1 MLSPRW
7 RKMLRDLWLQKA
19 RTLLVILAVAVG
31 VFGVGSVLTGYA
43 VLTREIND
51 NYLGTRPASA
61 TLWTDPL
68 DGDFVQR
75 VRELPEIGDAEA
87 RSTLQGRMLVGPN
100 DWRTIQ
106 LYVIWDYDDL
116 RLSTFEPERGAW
128 PPADGEIL
136 IERSSLPLFGT
147 ETPES
152 VVVKLP
158 DGPRHQLPIAGIV
171 HNPGLPPGWMD
182 ATGYG
187 YLTPPTAERIGAS
200 PVFDQL
206 KITVATRAEDKE
218 HIRRTV
224 ARLQEWLGQQ
234 GRRVY
239 RVEIP
244 TPGEHP
250 HYAQMFTMMSLLAAF
265 GLLALVLSGVLVA
278 NLISALLAREIR
290 QIGVMK
296 AVGARTR
303 QVAGIYFGAV
313 TLFGLAALGVG
324 MPPGLWAG
332 WAFVDYATAIF
343 NFEIL
348 GDSVPLWVFAVQAVV
363 GLLVPLAVAA
373 YPIWRGSRTSVREAI
388 SDYGVSESAP
398 RRSQRFRPRLPT
410 LRLPRLVVLSSRN
423 TLRRRGR
430 LLLTLATLSASGAVF
445 MVAMNV
451 TASWEETLDA
461 IFAARRYEIDVRLAH
476 PSPVAEMERAIR
488 QVPGVERVESW
499 TLTRASRL
507 RTTADEGSAFALV
520 GAPAETELVDLPVVE
535 GRWLRPEDGNALVA
549 SPGLLEQEPD
559 LAVGDEVR
567 LRLGGQETVW
577 QVVGVV
583 GDRGPARA
591 YASYQQLST
600 VLGRQGMA
608 ETLRIA
614 TQDQDP
620 AAQLAVTRGVE
631 RALEAGGWGVL
642 QTMRSTV
649 YRQAFEDHLA
659 ISLALLLLMSVLV
672 VIVGGL
678 SLSATMSLNVLE
690 RRREIGVLR
699 AIGASNGKVLSMVL
713 IEGVMIGVASWLL
726 ALAPALPL
734 SIFVGNISGQIF
746 LNGPLESAVSLAGI
760 GEWLILV
767 VVLSGLASL
776 YPARSAARL
785 TVREALAYE

>member
-1 MLSPRW
+1 
-7 RKMLRDLWLQKA
+7 MLRDLWLQKA

-43 VLTREIND
+43 VLTREIDD

-100 DWRTIQ
+100 DWRTIH
-106 LYVIWDYDDL
+106 LYVIWDFDDL
-116 RLSTFEPERGAW
+116 RLSTFEPEHGAW

-171 HNPGLPPGWMD
+171 HNAGLPPGWMD

-278 NLISALLAREIR
+278 NLISTLLAREIR

-332 WAFVDYATAIF
+332 WAFVEYATAIF

-398 RRSQRFRPRLPT
+398 RTAATRTAAPHPGDVVCQRRGLHGVDERHRLMG
-410 LRLPRLVVLSSRN
+410 RDSRRH
-423 TLRRRGR
+423 LRRPALRDRRAARSSQSGRGDGTR
-430 LLLTLATLSASGAVF
+430 DSPGTGRRASG
-445 MVAMNV
+445 
-451 TASWEETLDA
+451 ELDPDA
-461 IFAARRYEIDVRLAH
+461 RFAPQNDGRRRQCVRARRC
-476 PSPVAEMERAIR
+476 S
-488 QVPGVERVESW
+488 G
-499 TLTRASRL
+499 
-507 RTTADEGSAFALV
+507 
-520 GAPAETELVDLPVVE
+520 
-535 GRWLRPEDGNALVA
+535 
-549 SPGLLEQEPD
+549 
-559 LAVGDEVR
+559 
-567 LRLGGQETVW
+567 
-577 QVVGVV
+577 
-583 GDRGPARA
+583 GDRA
-591 YASYQQLST
+591 
-600 VLGRQGMA
+600 
-608 ETLRIA
+608 
-614 TQDQDP
+614 D
-620 AAQLAVTRGVE
+620 
-631 RALEAGGWGVL
+631 
-642 QTMRSTV
+642 
-649 YRQAFEDHLA
+649 
-659 ISLALLLLMSVLV
+659 
-672 VIVGGL
+672 
-678 SLSATMSLNVLE
+678 
-690 RRREIGVLR
+690 
-699 AIGASNGKVLSMVL
+699 
-713 IEGVMIGVASWLL
+713 
-726 ALAPALPL
+726 
-734 SIFVGNISGQIF
+734 
-746 LNGPLESAVSLAGI
+746 
-760 GEWLILV
+760 
-767 VVLSGLASL
+767 
-776 YPARSAARL
+776 
-785 TVREALAYE
+785 